1 MIVRIL
7 KESTGLALC
16 ALVPTLISG
25 ALQLQWKPGG
35 AAATQ
40 VEWKKEEPL
49 QEGEVRMATVQMW
62 GDKVLWVD
70 ARSRQKYDAEHVP
83 GAVLL
88 NEDDWENQVPAF
100 LNEWD
105 PEKAV
110 VVYCDGAA
118 CDASHAV
125 RKRLVEELQI
135 PTVYV
140 LKGGWVAWQS
150 R

>member
-1 MIVRIL
+1 VIARLL
-7 KESTGLALC
+7 KETVGIALC
-16 ALVPTLISG
+16 ALVPALVSG
-25 ALQLQWKPGG
+25 ALQLQWK
-35 AAATQ
+35 ATDATPTK

-70 ARSRQKYDAEHVP
+70 ARAQQKYDADHVP

-88 NEDDWENQVPAF
+88 NEDNWDQQVAEF

-105 PEKAV
+105 PDKAV

-125 RKRLVEELQI
+125 RKRLVEDLQI

-140 LKGGWVAWQS
+140 LKGGWTAWQS
-150 R
+150 K